1 MFYFTIFDEIDSK
14 LLKNKYCIFL
24 LLIFVL
30 SSCSKNSNADS
41 KFTSSEDSL
50 SIYFT
55 LANDFALSKDK
66 RQLYNK
72 KAFNIVADR
81 ENDSL
86 NRVNLFKVAN
96 RFYNINNWKDYNKT
110 VHLVLSKSENA
121 NDTLSITK
129 AYTYLGD
136 YYDSQAI
143 PDSAFQYYYKAEK
156 LYDDLGDKVNLGK
169 TLINKAILLFRAG
182 AFLESEQSIF
192 KALRIIKEEKKVGTI
207 KYDANNVLGL
217 IYNELGDYETA
228 IIYNNKAIAIT
239 ESEELPEEFQS
250 KATSYNNLG
259 FVYLNT
265 QNYLKGKNYFEKGLQ
280 QKNLKI
286 QKPSVYAMLL
296 DNLAYSKFK
305 LNLNEGLPQLY
316 FQALALR
323 DSLKLSAGI
332 FINKIHLSEYY
343 ASKNNQV
350 SALKYSREALLLSR
364 QTNISRDILVALKQ
378 SAIVEPEKASA
389 YNKEYIRIN
398 EELQK
403 EERKMGEK
411 FSRIEYE
418 TDQIKNENSSLE
430 LQNRNLVYVF
440 SVLTILGLFLYII
453 KAQKTKNR
461 ELLYKQQQQKANEDI
476 YNLMISQQNTIESN
490 RVEEKKRVAQ
500 ELHDGV
506 LGRMFG
512 VRMNLDGLNSYQ
524 DEMAVAQRTSYLS
537 ELKNI
542 EQDIREISH
551 DLNREKSELINNF
564 VAIVDN
570 LFEEQRKTFHAKLIT
585 NIDSN
590 IKWEDVINSVKINLY
605 RIIQESLQNI
615 NKYAKANTI
624 KIDLRKQEENIVLVI
639 NDDGLGFNTKAK
651 KKGIGLQN
659 MISRTKECNGL
670 FTIKSKKAEGTT
682 ITVTVPLEQKQIPT

>member
-1 MFYFTIFDEIDSK
+1 MKNNNI
-14 LLKNKYCIFL
+14 LLSIL
-24 LLIFVL
+24 VLLIIFW
-30 SSCSKNSNADS
+30 SC
-41 KFTSSEDSL
+41 TSRQNGKDDLNTSEDSL
-50 SIYFT
+50 SIYFSK
-55 LANDFALSKDK
+55 ANDFNLSKDK
-66 RQLYNK
+66 RLLYTK
-72 KAFNIVADR
+72 KALNIVENQAD
-81 ENDSL
+81 DSL
-86 NRVNLFKVAN
+86 GRANLFKVAN
-96 RFYNINNWKDYNKT
+96 RYYNVNDWKAFNKT
-110 VHLVLSKSENA
+110 VHYILEKSENA
-121 NDTLSITK
+121 KDTLNIIK

-136 YYDSQAI
+136 YYESQRI
-143 PDSAFQYYYKAEK
+143 LDTSFHFYSKAENMYK
-156 LYDDLGDKVNLGK
+156 DNKDNFNLGK
-169 TLINKAILLFRAG
+169 TLINKANLQYKAGDFLGSEKSVFNVLRVIKGERNVNNIFYDAYNLLGIIYGELGEYDNAI
-182 AFLESEQSIF
+182 AYHN
-192 KALRIIKEEKKVGTI
+192 KALKISDDDIIPKV
-207 KYDANNVLGL
+207 
-217 IYNELGDYETA
+217 
-228 IIYNNKAIAIT
+228 
-239 ESEELPEEFQS
+239 FQS
-250 KATSYNNLG
+250 KATTYNNIG
-259 FVYLNT
+259 FLYLNS
-265 QNYLKGKNYFEKGLQ
+265 NRYLIAKNYFQKGLLE
-280 QKNLKI
+280 KNLKI
-286 QKPSVYAMLL
+286 QKPYVYAMLL
-296 DNLAYSKFK
+296 DNLAYTKFK
-305 LNLNEGLPQLY
+305 IGDNENLPDLFFDSLK
-316 FQALALR
+316 LR
-323 DSLKLSAGI
+323 DSLKLTSGI
-332 FINKIHLSEYY
+332 FINKIHLSEYF
-343 ASKNNQV
+343 ASKGDTLK
-350 SALKYSREALLLSR
+350 ALKFSKEAFHLSKETR
-364 QTNISRDILVALKQ
+364 NSRDILVALKQ
-378 SAIVEPEKASA
+378 LAVIEPQNASK
-389 YNKEYIRIN
+389 YTKDYIKVN
-398 EELQK
+398 EELQNK
-403 EERKMGEK
+403 EKKMGDK
-411 FSRIEYE
+411 FARIEYE
-418 TDQIKNENSSLE
+418 TDQIKDQNSSLE

>member
-1 MFYFTIFDEIDSK
+1 MKNIQFLFVIILISFFGCNQKK
-14 LLKNKYCIFL
+14 LDDASIQ
-24 LLIFVL
+24 
-30 SSCSKNSNADS
+30 S
-41 KFTSSEDSL
+41 TEDSL
-50 SIYFT
+50 SLYFSS
-55 LANDFALSKDK
+55 ANDFSLPRSKRK
-66 RQLYNK
+66 MFTK
-72 KAFNIVADR
+72 KAYDIVV
-81 ENDSL
+81 NQNSDST
-86 NRVNLFKVAN
+86 NRKNLFKVAN
-96 RFYNINNWKDYNKT
+96 RYYNLNDWNHFRKT
-110 VHLVLSKSENA
+110 VRIVLEKSEKA
-121 NDTLSITK
+121 MDTLSITK
-129 AYTYLGD
+129 SYTYLGE
-136 YYDSQAI
+136 YYDSQGVS
-143 PDSAFQYYYKAEK
+143 DTAFMYYYNAEK
-156 LYDDLGDKVNLGK
+156 IYEKLGDKLNLAK
-169 TLINKAILLFRAG
+169 ILINKATL
-182 AFLESEQSIF
+182 QF
-192 KALRIIKEEKKVGTI
+192 KAGDFLGSEKSVFNVLRIIKNEKKVNSI
-207 KYDANNVLGL
+207 YYDAYNLLG
-217 IYNELGDYETA
+217 ITYGELEEYDNA
-228 IIYNNKAIAIT
+228 IAYHNKALSVIDDKII
-239 ESEELPEEFQS
+239 PVEFQS
-250 KATSYNNLG
+250 RATSYNNIG
-259 FVYLNT
+259 FLYLNT
-265 QNYLKGKNYFEKGLQ
+265 HQYLLAKKYFQKGLEQ
-280 QKNLKI
+280 DNLI
-286 QKPSVYAMLL
+286 TQKPFVYSLLL

-305 LNLNEGLPQLY
+305 LNEKMGLPEL
-316 FQALALR
+316 FFDSMKLK
-323 DSLKLSAGI
+323 DSLKLTSGV
-332 FINKIHLSEYY
+332 FVNKIHLSEYF
-343 ASKNNQV
+343 ASINDTVK
-350 SALKYSREALLLSR
+350 ALKFSKEALSLARES
-364 QTNISRDILVALKQ
+364 NNSRDALAALKQ
-378 SAIVEPEKASA
+378 LSFIEPQNASE
-389 YNKEYIRIN
+389 YNKEYIHIN

-403 EERKMGEK
+403 EERKVGEK

-418 TDQIKNENSSLE
+418 TDQIKSQNSSLE

-476 YNLMISQQNTIESN
+476 YNLMISQQNTIETN
-490 RVEEKKRVAQ
+490 RVEEKRRVAQ

-512 VRMNLDGLNSYQ
+512 VRMNLDGLNTYQ

-570 LFEEQRKTFHAKLIT
+570 LFEEQRKTFHTKLIA

-590 IKWEDVINSVKINLY
+590 IKWEHVINSVKINLY

-615 NKYAKANTI
+615 NKYAKASTI

-639 NDDGLGFNTKAK
+639 TDDGLGFNTKAK